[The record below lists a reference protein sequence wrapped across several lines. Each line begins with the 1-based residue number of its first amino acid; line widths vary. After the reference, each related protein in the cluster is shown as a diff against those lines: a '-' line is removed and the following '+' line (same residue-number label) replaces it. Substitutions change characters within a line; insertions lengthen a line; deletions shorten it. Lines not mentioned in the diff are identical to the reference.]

1 MTNSI
6 RERKLV
12 SMNAKELNALWI
24 PAQALYGDLG
34 DSETIKRALR
44 DGLELAGIR
53 AAAERKG
60 INLVKFLEMEA
71 KP

>member
-1 MTNSI
+1 MLRAVKKASLN
-6 RERKLV
+6 E
-12 SMNAKELNALWI
+12 KELNQIWI

-60 INLVKFLEMEA
+60 INLVKFLEMEVG
-71 KP
+71 K